1 MESVDRRSVQ
11 RRATIMKMNIEH
23 KPSGAILDVDG
34 TLARFGG
41 DRRLFRDI
49 IGFFLEDA
57 PPLMDELHEA
67 VRQADALRARSA
79 AHALKGLSAGCGGVR
94 AAQAAQRVEH
104 AGASGDLE
112 EIDVLMETLDREF
125 ETLRR
130 AASEWQA

>member
-1 MESVDRRSVQ
+1 
-11 RRATIMKMNIEH
+11 MNIEQ

-41 DRRLFRDI
+41 DRRLFHDI

-57 PPLMDELHEA
+57 PPLMDELHDA
-67 VRQADALRARSA
+67 VQAGDATRVRSA

-104 AGASGDLE
+104 AGAAGDLDDIE
-112 EIDVLMETLDREF
+112 ALVESLDREF
-125 ETLRR
+125 DTLRR
-130 AASEWQA
+130 AAGEWQA